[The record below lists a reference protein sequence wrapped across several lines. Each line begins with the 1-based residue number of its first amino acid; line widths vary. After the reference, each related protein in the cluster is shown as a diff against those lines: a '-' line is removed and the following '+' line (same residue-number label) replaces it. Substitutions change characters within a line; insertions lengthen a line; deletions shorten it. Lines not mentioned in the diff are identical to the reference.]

1 MAKIKAIYIL
11 AEGAL
16 PLIYGPDERCA
27 IAEWADIDAPPQT
40 RESIARHPELLH
52 DVDAIFSGWGAP
64 TLDAN
69 LLKAAPNLKA
79 LFYGAGATSGLISAE
94 AWERGIVVTSAS
106 SANAVPV
113 AEFTLAS
120 ILFAL
125 KRVLPLMRKGYRI
138 GKHVHPIPAIAG
150 AYGSTVGLV
159 SLGEIGRR
167 VASHLAAV
175 LPDVTVLAY
184 DPFVAPEVAARHNV
198 TLVGL
203 SDLFCCSDVVSLHTP
218 WLPETECLIREH
230 HLRTMKT
237 GATLINTAR
246 GAIIAQEELIK
257 VLIARDDLTA
267 ILDVTYP
274 EPPDPE
280 SALWRLANVFLT
292 PHIAGSCD
300 TECRRMGRFMA
311 EELRRYCQG
320 KPLLGEVRPE
330 TAQHTAHRPIT

>member
-11 AEGAL
+11 AERAL
-16 PLIYGPDERCA
+16 SRIYGPDEQRA
-27 IAEWADIDAPPQT
+27 IAEWADFDAPPQT
-40 RESIARHPELLH
+40 RESIVYYPELLH
-52 DVDAIFSGWGAP
+52 DAEAIFSGWGAP
-64 TLDAN
+64 ILDAK

-79 LFYGAGATSGLISAE
+79 FFYGAGATSGLIRAE

-120 ILFAL
+120 IVFAL
-125 KRVLPLMRKGYRI
+125 KRVLPIMRKGYRI
-138 GKHVHPIPAIAG
+138 GRHVHPLPTVSG

-184 DPFVAPEVAARHNV
+184 DPFVAPEVAAQYNV

-203 SDLFCCSDVVSLHTP
+203 DDLFCCSDVVSLHTP

-230 HLRTMKT
+230 HLRAMKT

-246 GAIIAQEELIK
+246 GAIIAEEEMIK

-274 EPPDPE
+274 EPPAPE

-292 PHIAGSCD
+292 PHIAGSLD

-320 KPLLGEVRPE
+320 EPLLGEVRPQ
-330 TAQHTAHRPIT
+330 TARYTAHRPIT